1 MAVIVLQ
8 GCTHVPNHFTVRIS
22 IMYHAMKVNRP
33 ARHASALALAVV
45 MLAPAAHAATF
56 NFSAGFPGG
65 NPGSG
70 TWNYVERDTINSQET
85 ILSHLDMAP
94 YAAGNCWI
102 APCWTP
108 TWNDPTQSNQVPL
121 FLSNNT
127 NVNWQSYGS
136 CCQAIAHPR
145 RCLIVHPGNAKDA
158 VVRFTVPAKPNGGSY
173 TIAHLRGNITDQ
185 DFNGGNGVNWSV
197 ELNLATQFGGSLNS
211 TSSSTLSSAAFPN
224 QALPVTTGSVI
235 NVVVNSNN
243 ADEFFDTTAVCGSIT
258 LN

>member
-1 MAVIVLQ
+1 
-8 GCTHVPNHFTVRIS
+8 
-22 IMYHAMKVNRP
+22 MYHALKVNRP

-70 TWNYVERDTINSQET
+70 TWNYVERDTTTAQET
-85 ILSHLDMAP
+85 ILTNLAMAP

-108 TWNDPTQSNQVPL
+108 VWNDPTQRNQVPL

-127 NVNWQSYGS
+127 NVDWQSYGS

-145 RCLIVHPGNAKDA
+145 RCLIVHPGNLKDA
-158 VVRFTVPAKPNGGSY
+158 VVRFTVPAKPGGGSY
-173 TIAHLRGNITDQ
+173 TVARLRGTITDQ

-197 ELNLATQFGGSLNS
+197 EFPTTQFGGSLNS
-211 TSSSTLSSAAFPN
+211 TSSSVLSSAAFPS

-235 NVVVNSNN
+235 NVVVNSING
-243 ADEFFDTTAVCGSIT
+243 DESFDTTSVCGSIT